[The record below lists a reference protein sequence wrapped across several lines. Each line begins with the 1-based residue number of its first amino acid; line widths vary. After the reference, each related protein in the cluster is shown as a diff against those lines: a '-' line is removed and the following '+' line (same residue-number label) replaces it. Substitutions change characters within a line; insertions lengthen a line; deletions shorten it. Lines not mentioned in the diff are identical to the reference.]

1 MLRSLE
7 PLFSQLQVPNEKEGW
22 LDHGPTNDAVG
33 EEAAASVDVREIGA
47 ARFGGENAGGS
58 IVVGGKRDAQNAENG
73 GHYDLQNVVCQE
85 QARDDDSD
93 ASGKSSHGPKCK
105 LN

>member
-7 PLFSQLQVPNEKEGW
+7 PLCSQLQVPNEKEGW
-22 LDHGPTNDAVG
+22 LYYGPTNDAVRD
-33 EEAAASVDVREIGA
+33 EAAASVDVCEIGT

-58 IVVGGKRDAQNAENG
+58 IAVGGKRDAQHAENG
-73 GHYDLQNVVCQE
+73 GHDDFQNVVCEE
-85 QARDDDSD
+85 QAGDDNSD
-93 ASGKSSHGPKCK
+93 ASSESSHGPNRK